1 MLQQGS
7 CPTARGRNNC
17 NNRVSRF
24 HEVIIHLRSQRYG
37 EASRRS
43 RGFPYLTLRTRKL
56 CSGRAKCD
64 ESLGSSDALRAS
76 FSVKNSSKHKGKS
89 IYNSTAMKYDFRRT
103 VEQAHITD
111 DWRGIALPCS
121 SWLVAWQIV
130 LRQFSLKN
138 RGICL

>member
-1 MLQQGS
+1 MQQGS

-17 NNRVSRF
+17 NNRVSRC
-24 HEVIIHLRSQRYG
+24 HEVIIHLRSQRYE
-37 EASRRS
+37 EASRGS
-43 RGFPYLTLRTRKL
+43 REFPYLTLKTRKL
-56 CSGRAKCD
+56 GSERVKCD
-64 ESLGSSDALRAS
+64 ERFGSSDVLRAS
-76 FSVKNSSKHKGKS
+76 FSVKNSPKHKGKS
-89 IYNSTAMKYDFRRT
+89 IHNSTVMEYDFRRT